1 MALSLLQLL
10 TLLLMLA
17 LPGCQSAKPPD
28 YQPLVAR
35 FFLESRP
42 GETGVPLQLP
52 VSGVS
57 ITVGAKP
64 VFVEYDIRNAEL
76 AKVDLGPCLLLQLT
90 PAAARDLYRLSVAS
104 VGRRL
109 VLVLNDAP
117 AGVHRIERAMPEG
130 SILFFVET
138 PDTALPALVER
149 LRRTSAGIAATAK
162 KSR

>member
-1 MALSLLQLL
+1 MLLPSCVSKSK
-10 TLLLMLA
+10 T
-17 LPGCQSAKPPD
+17 PD

-35 FFLESRP
+35 FFLEARP

-64 VFVEYDIRNAEL
+64 LFVEYDILNAEL

-90 PAAARDLYRLSVAS
+90 PAATRDLYRLSVAS
-104 VGRRL
+104 VGRQL

-117 AGVHRIERAMPEG
+117 VGVHRIEQAMTDG
-130 SILFFVET
+130 TVLVFVEG
-138 PDTALPALVER
+138 PDAALPALVER
-149 LRRTSAGIAATAK
+149 LRQTSAEIASAAK